1 MGSVSGGCIEEEVVR
16 RAREIT
22 ESGEPALLDFGNGNE
37 DAWSVGLEWYA
48 PVCPLIPSESAFLG
62 SSTSQDEPAVRRG
75 PEE

>member
-48 PVCPLIPSESAFLG
+48 PVCPLI
-62 SSTSQDEPAVRRG
+62 
-75 PEE
+75 